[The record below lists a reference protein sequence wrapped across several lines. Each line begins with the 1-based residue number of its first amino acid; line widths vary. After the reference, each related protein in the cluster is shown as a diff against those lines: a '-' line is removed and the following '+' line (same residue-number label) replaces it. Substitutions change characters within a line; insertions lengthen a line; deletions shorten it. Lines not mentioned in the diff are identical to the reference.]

1 MEVFIWDL
9 WREGICNSW
18 LVGNICLLV
27 LDSYSNIRIFSL
39 VINWN
44 LPFSWCRVPGNLV
57 RQDPRFEKSNEKD
70 WIYIRFLCKS
80 YTSAQNRNANFK
92 NTLYFLQFSCV
103 WVVCE
108 ESSVYIYHVQIKDAA
123 GHIPPL
129 LFINMANVRAVV
141 VIKWKL
147 INWELYSFN
156 GSMDCHHND
165 QLWFLH

>member
-57 RQDPRFEKSNEKD
+57 RQDPRFEKSNEKN

-92 NTLYFLQFSCV
+92 NTLYFLQLCVSSMRRIFCLYLSCPNKGCS
-103 WVVCE
+103 WPY
-108 ESSVYIYHVQIKDAA
+108 S
-123 GHIPPL
+123 PL

>member
-1 MEVFIWDL
+1 MACRQHLPVGFKTPIQILGYLALLSIGTCHFLDAEFQEIWSDKIL
-9 WREGICNSW
+9 GSKNQMKKTGYI
-18 LVGNICLLV
+18 
-27 LDSYSNIRIFSL
+27 LDSCARATQVLKTEMPTLKTPCIF
-39 VINWN
+39 
-44 LPFSWCRVPGNLV
+44 
-57 RQDPRFEKSNEKD
+57 
-70 WIYIRFLCKS
+70 
-80 YTSAQNRNANFK
+80 
-92 NTLYFLQFSCV
+92 FSCV